1 MFLEVPTYTASDHG
15 MIMYFSHWL
24 TWLIGV
30 ILAFIGVVLYGEWKI
45 WVAIKRSHIEKH
57 SKEAIEKEDRI
68 TKAVDAIL
76 EFKPLIEKIEENYE
90 EIKDGQTIIKLHY
103 QETKES
109 WSKIE
114 GDYRH
119 IKKALDTFNDNT
131 PKIQEGLLG
140 LMEELKIEVKK
151 VEEIKMA
158 QDK

>member
-1 MFLEVPTYTASDHG
+1 MFLEVPAYTASDHG

-30 ILAFIGVVLYGEWKI
+30 ILAFIGVVLYGEYKI
-45 WVAIKRSHIEKH
+45 WVEIKRTHIEKN
-57 SKEAIEKEDRI
+57 SKEAIEKEERI
-68 TKAVDAIL
+68 SKAVEAIL

-90 EIKDGQTIIKLHY
+90 DIKQGQSIIKLHY

-114 GDYRH
+114 SDYRH
-119 IKKALDTFNDNT
+119 IKKSLEIFNDNT
-131 PKIQEGLLG
+131 PKIQQG
-140 LMEELKIEVKK
+140 LMEMLEEMKIEVKK
-151 VEEIKMA
+151 VEDIKMA